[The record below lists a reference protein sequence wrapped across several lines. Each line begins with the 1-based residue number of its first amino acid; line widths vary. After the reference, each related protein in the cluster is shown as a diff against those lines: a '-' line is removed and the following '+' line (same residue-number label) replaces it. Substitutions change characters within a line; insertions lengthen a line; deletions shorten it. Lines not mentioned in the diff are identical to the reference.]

1 LFDVIT
7 GTVNAKN
14 ASEAAA
20 LPATERNQQCRQPIQ
35 CKLSIGAVD
44 DPLEHE
50 ADAMADTVMR
60 MPEPFT
66 SFSSGEFQGDI
77 QRNSLSFGEGR
88 GEVQRKCAHCDEE
101 DQVQMKPLAASIT
114 PFIQAK
120 GAQGGIASDG
130 VTQQINTT
138 KGSGSPMDR
147 PTQSFMESRFGTDF
161 SGVKIHTGD
170 DAVQMSRELNAQAF
184 TVGSDIYFNSG
195 KYNPSSESGK
205 HLLAHEL
212 THTVQQG
219 AAVARK
225 IQKRDGGDDPIHGPI
240 LDRFSAETGI
250 PRDMANAHSPEYENW
265 IIGSPALSSLGQV
278 TGLASLLDAANL
290 LTVTQLRAARAML
303 PLSTIPNINLVSI
316 AVRAALLC
324 KSPADVNPA
333 QSASLL
339 SDMNALPAAQS
350 QRVSQFINAHQ
361 SRASLA
367 PDLMGTTAVVTPLRH
382 ANIDAVL
389 NPGASVSSSGV
400 VTAPTPSAGCADGT
414 YATQMRA
421 AVVPLIHSRASAFNA
436 LRANPPALP
445 IASMGP
451 IANVA
456 QQEVENRFRPYL
468 NATTTG
474 GSGFALGSSTAASL
488 IQDQSTTTQW
498 QNQAG
503 RRGWVQYWM
512 NTDGESVNNTH
523 HCGSAVFNTVKEGIA
538 DDPALQTDID
548 AAVQSWPA
556 EATNGIHMQP
566 YVAAS
571 QLRSYRWDVFTTII
585 HEYIHVL
592 RHPNFTAAQR
602 QVNPSGLQI
611 LKEGIDDLLRH
622 DVWDSTAGNLEG
634 RVAQPAYAP
643 NRLIIEGA
651 SYPFD
656 ATQVVYHPDYPQL
669 REARQIETEVGIN
682 NIKAAY
688 FLGQV
693 ELIGLGQGT
702 LTNSTG
708 NLANIGMWTT
718 ADATENDIVS
728 VLPGE
733 TLAQLRNRFNATNI
747 QTTAGAALPVVSP
760 LPAQVKIPGVRTVVV
775 LSGQSLAHIANIN
788 GVTVFELMRANNLSS
803 AANPAVGT
811 KLKIPLH

>member
-1 LFDVIT
+1 MDAIKT
-7 GTVNAKN
+7 SSKQSRAGTTA
-14 ASEAAA
+14 
-20 LPATERNQQCRQPIQ
+20 ATEPVAVQYGLEGIFLNGRPGYSTIQ
-35 CKLSIGAVD
+35 RKLSIGSAD
-44 DPLEHE
+44 DPLEQE
-50 ADAMADTVMR
+50 ADVIADTIMR
-60 MPEPFT
+60 MPQSPF
-66 SFSSGEFQGDI
+66 
-77 QRNSLSFGEGR
+77 
-88 GEVQRKCAHCDEE
+88 VQRKCAQCEE
-101 DQVQMKPLAASIT
+101 EEKLQMKPLASSIT
-114 PFIQAK
+114 PFIQTK
-120 GAQGGIASDG
+120 GADGGTASDA
-130 VTQQINTT
+130 VTQKINATR
-138 KGSGSPMDR
+138 GSGSNMDR

-161 SGVKIHTGD
+161 SIVKIHTGD

-195 KYNPSSESGK
+195 KYNPSSHSGK

-219 AAVARK
+219 GSVARK
-225 IQKRDGGDDPIHGPI
+225 IQKRIGGDDPIHGPV
-240 LDRFSAETGI
+240 LDRFSAETGA
-250 PRDMANAHSPEYENW
+250 PRDTANAHSPEYENW
-265 IIGSPALSSLGQV
+265 IIGSPVLNSLGQV
-278 TGLASLLDAANL
+278 SGLANLLDAANL
-290 LTVTQLRAARAML
+290 LTVAQLRAARAML
-303 PLSTIPNINLVSI
+303 PISSIANINLVSI
-316 AVRAALLC
+316 VIRSVLLT
-324 KSPADVNPA
+324 KSPADTNPV
-333 QSASLL
+333 QSASLVA
-339 SDMNALPAAQS
+339 DIRGLPAAQS
-350 QRVSQFINAHQ
+350 QQINQFINTNQ
-361 SRASLA
+361 SRASLS
-367 PDLMGTTAVVTPLRH
+367 PDLMGGTRTVTPLQH

-421 AVVPLIHSRASAFNA
+421 AVVPLIRSRASTFNA
-436 LRANPPALP
+436 LRANPAALP

-474 GSGFALGSSTAASL
+474 GSGFALGSSRAASL

-498 QNQAG
+498 QNQGG

-523 HCGSAVFNTVKEGIA
+523 HCGSAVFNAVKESIA
-538 DDPALQTDID
+538 DDAALQADID

-592 RHPNFTAAQR
+592 RHPNFAAAQS

-611 LKEGIDDLLRH
+611 LKEGMDDLLRH

-634 RVAQPAYAP
+634 RVAQAAYAP

-651 SYPFD
+651 AYPFD
-656 ATQVVYHPDYPQL
+656 ATQVVYHQDYPQL
-669 REARQIETEVGIN
+669 TQARQIEAQVGIN

-702 LTNSTG
+702 LTSSTG

-718 ADATENDIVS
+718 TDTTENDLVN

-733 TLAQLRNRFNATNI
+733 TLAQLRNRFNAVNI
-747 QTTAGAALPVVSP
+747 QTTSGAALPVVSP
-760 LPAQVKIPGVRTVVV
+760 LPARVKIPGVRTVVV
-775 LSGQSLAHIANIN
+775 LNGQSLAHIANIN
-788 GVTVFELMRANNLSS
+788 GVTVFELMRANNLTA

>member
-1 LFDVIT
+1 MLDIKT
-7 GTVNAKN
+7 ISSQAQTVQ
-14 ASEAAA
+14 AAA
-20 LPATERNQQCRQPIQ
+20 APEMLPANKPLQGNMHKKAVQNLPVQR
-35 CKLSIGAVD
+35 KLSIGTVN
-44 DPLEHE
+44 DPLEQE

-60 MPEPFT
+60 MPSSPF
-66 SFSSGEFQGDI
+66 SA
-77 QRNSLSFGEGR
+77 GR
-88 GEVQRKCAHCDEE
+88 RAADEAIQRKCSHCEEE
-101 DQVQMKPLAASIT
+101 DQVQRKPLASSIT
-114 PFIQAK
+114 PFIQTK
-120 GAQGGIASDG
+120 GGGGGTASDT
-130 VTQQINTT
+130 VTQQISATR
-138 KGSGSPMDR
+138 GSGSSMDR
-147 PTQSFMESRFGTDF
+147 PTQSFMESRFGADF
-161 SGVKIHTGD
+161 SNVKIHTGT

-184 TVGSDIYFNSG
+184 TVGNDIYFNSG
-195 KYNPSSESGK
+195 KYNPSSDSGK

-219 AAVARK
+219 GAVARK
-225 IQKRDGGDDPIHGPI
+225 IQKRIGGDDHIHGDI
-240 LDRFSAETGI
+240 LDRFSAETGT
-250 PRDMANAHSPEYENW
+250 PREMANAHSPGYENW
-265 IIGSPALSSLGQV
+265 ITGSPVLNSLGLV
-278 TGLASLLDAANL
+278 SGLANLLDAANL

-303 PLSTIPNINLVSI
+303 PISTIANINLISI
-316 AVRAALLC
+316 VIRAVLLTR
-324 KSPADVNPA
+324 SPADVSPA
-333 QSASLL
+333 QTASLVKDIA
-339 SDMNALPAAQS
+339 SLPAPQS
-350 QRVSQFINAHQ
+350 QQINQFVNANQ
-361 SRASLA
+361 SRASLS
-367 PDLMGTTAVVTPLRH
+367 PDLMGGTKTVTPLQH

-400 VTAPTPSAGCADGT
+400 VTAPTPSAGCANGS
-414 YATQMRA
+414 YKTQMKA
-421 AVVPLIHSRASAFNA
+421 AVVPLIRSRASAFNA

-488 IQDQSTTTQW
+488 IKDQSTTTQW

-523 HCGSAVFNTVKEGIA
+523 HCGSAVFNAVKEAIA
-538 DDPALQTDID
+538 DDAALQADID

-566 YVAAS
+566 YIAAS
-571 QLRSYRWDVFTTII
+571 HLRSYRWDVFTTII

-592 RHPNFTAAQR
+592 RHPNFAAAQN
-602 QVNPSGLQI
+602 QVSPSGLQI

-622 DVWDSTAGNLEG
+622 DVWDGTAGNLEG

-643 NRLIIEGA
+643 NRLLIEGA

-656 ATQVVYHPDYPQL
+656 ASQVVYHGDYPQL
-669 REARQIETEVGIN
+669 TQARQIEAQVGIN

-718 ADATENDIVS
+718 SDTAENDIVN

-733 TLAQLRNRFNATNI
+733 TLAQLRTRFNAVNI
-747 QTTAGAALPVVSP
+747 QTTGGAALPVVSP
-760 LPAQVKIPGVRTVVV
+760 LPPRVKIPGVRTVVV
-775 LSGQSLAHIANIN
+775 LNGQSLAHIANIN
-788 GVTVFELMRANNLSS
+788 GVTVFELMRANNLTA

-811 KLKIPLH
+811 KLKISLH